1 MEPEQT
7 VAGTHH
13 TFHALHLTPED
24 LAQLSP
30 DELLQACLEYHRLL
44 QTIMG
49 ILTTPDARLTMRV
62 VAIDLLY
69 AQALQI
75 SQEKTPD
82 VATQVVAI
90 KHVSERLGLRP
101 HEVRTAYEQIE
112 ALGGLHIIDKR
123 FLPRRPQ
130 QKHLPFD
137 TPPTDQ
143 P

>member
-7 VAGTHH
+7 AAGTHRA
-13 TFHALHLTPED
+13 FHSLHLTPEE

-30 DELLQACLEYHRLL
+30 DERLQACLEYHRLL

-49 ILTTPDARLTMRV
+49 ILTTPDASLTMRV

-75 SQEKTPD
+75 AQGKTSD
-82 VATQVVAI
+82 EATQVVAI
-90 KHVSERLGLRP
+90 KQVSERLCVRP
-101 HEVRTAYEQIE
+101 QEVRTAYEQIE
-112 ALGGLHIIDKR
+112 ALGGLQILDKR
-123 FLPRRPQ
+123 FPPRRPKQ
-130 QKHLPFD
+130 EHLPLD

>member
-7 VAGTHH
+7 GAGTHLA
-13 TFHALHLTPED
+13 FHALHLTPEE
-24 LAQLSP
+24 LAQLAP
-30 DELLQACLEYHRLL
+30 DELSQACLEYHRLL

-49 ILTTPDARLTMRV
+49 ILTTPDASLTMRV
-62 VAIDLLY
+62 VAIDLLF

-75 SQEKTPD
+75 AQGKLPD
-82 VATQVVAI
+82 EATQVVAI
-90 KHVSERLGLRP
+90 KQVSERLGLRP

-123 FLPRRPQ
+123 FPPRRPQ
-130 QKHLPFD
+130 QKRLSFD
-137 TPPTDQ
+137 PQPTDQ

>member
-1 MEPEQT
+1 MEPENT
-7 VAGTHH
+7 AAGTHH
-13 TFHALHLTPED
+13 AFHSHHLTPEE
-24 LAQLSP
+24 LAQLAP

-49 ILTTPDARLTMRV
+49 IITTPDASLTMRV
-62 VAIDLLY
+62 VAIDLLS

-75 SQEKTPD
+75 SQGKTPD
-82 VATQVVAI
+82 EATQVVSI
-90 KHVSERLGLRP
+90 KQVSERLGLRP
-101 HEVRTAYEQIE
+101 YEVRTAYEQIE

-123 FLPRRPQ
+123 FPPRRPQ

-137 TPPTDQ
+137 PPPTDQ